1 VQGRGYNILIRLS
14 FIQVQS
20 DYRKN
25 REAQVHIKQLMKRLP
40 TASPYFPKPPM
51 VSARRPQKK
60 AIATDNMK
68 TNPEGV
74 LFYSIRLF

>member
-1 VQGRGYNILIRLS
+1 
-14 FIQVQS
+14 
-20 DYRKN
+20 
-25 REAQVHIKQLMKRLP
+25 MKRLP